1 MLVQWPK
8 CLFYSFKNGLPG
20 LERWLTDDLSSMPGT
35 HLEDGEN
42 WLLQVILWLSHG
54 CWEIWQTHPK
64 MVWAKK
70 EETFNFHL
78 LNDRTWAVTTKF
90 LSCFTSLKN
99 IRSNTSQENRHF
111 KFSYGIKS
119 YKRQRNALHL
129 SIRSREMKRL
139 QFGVAWTLVCVCLQI
154 HKLKLVL
161 TSLKQLTR
169 TFNNLLVNSK
179 KLVLYQSHI
188 CI

>member
-1 MLVQWPK
+1 MTWVQ
-8 CLFYSFKNGLPG
+8 CLELTWRMEKTDSFKLFFDFHMDAGRFGNP
-20 LERWLTDDLSSMPGT
+20 
-35 HLEDGEN
+35 
-42 WLLQVILWLSHG
+42 
-54 CWEIWQTHPK
+54 HPK

-90 LSCFTSLKN
+90 LSCFKSLKN

-129 SIRSREMKRL
+129 SIRSRDMKRL
-139 QFGVAWTLVCVCLQI
+139 QFGVAWALVCVCLQI
-154 HKLKLVL
+154 HKLNLVL
-161 TSLKQLTR
+161 TGLKQLTR

-179 KLVLYQSHI
+179 KLVLYQSQI